1 MNKGVNLKTT
11 ELFKIVL
18 FGLVVVGCSRP
29 PEPVKL
35 DGGSATTINQ
45 GLVAETQK
53 GVGKDPFLKNN
64 KWSYNMYFAKTNKG
78 LIEND
83 QTIKAFFLAHN
94 SAKMVIIGNEAIAQ
108 EYKDYFLNNQVTAD
122 IEIHPVD
129 SIDLSKNKVNV
140 LFFSKNYSKG
150 K

>member
-11 ELFKIVL
+11 ELLKIVL

-45 GLVAETQK
+45 G
-53 GVGKDPFLKNN
+53 VGKDPFLKNN
-64 KWSYNMYFAKTNKG
+64 KWSYNMYFTKTNKG

-83 QTIKAFFLAHN
+83 QTVKAFFLAHN

>member
-18 FGLVVVGCSRP
+18 FGLVVVGCSRQ

-78 LIEND
+78 LIENN
-83 QTIKAFFLAHN
+83 QTVKAFFLAHN